1 MNEQMDDLLVEGIND
16 TANKRPACCHH
27 TNNGACCWNAHK
39 DFGAGRNGL
48 AAQFHHVSWA
58 FVSLNALTN
67 AVAQSFS
74 TPSQAPTRSLI
85 NVALDFDCATD
96 ILIQAQDG
104 MMVLPLLSTKPPD
117 SNIFLNKLGL
127 YPATFNWMNRS
138 FFIDSIQWIGVFS

>member
-74 TPSQAPTRSLI
+74 ALSQASTCFLI
-85 NVALDFDCATD
+85 DGALDFDHATD
-96 ILIQAQDG
+96 MLIRAQERDDSAAIAFYEAIRQQYISEQARIVSGNVQLDE
-104 MMVLPLLSTKPPD
+104 
-117 SNIFLNKLGL
+117 
-127 YPATFNWMNRS
+127 
-138 FFIDSIQWIGVFS
+138 